1 MTGHT
6 RTLTSL
12 ALAGFL
18 LAASSLAAAVGF
30 PDLMQVFGKTTLNQ
44 TGQAVEVIGITMAV
58 YLVISLGISALVHR
72 SEAGRWRA

>member
-1 MTGHT
+1 MP
-6 RTLTSL
+6 
-12 ALAGFL
+12 ALANQFVNVVK
-18 LAASSLAAAVGF
+18 ASSLAAAVGF